1 MNFDH
6 QQCLE
11 DTQTDGRACP
21 RNSEPLKCEEL
32 DTDSPIV
39 SPRIGSNR
47 LQPWSNFNRWLW
59 NRASMGIPVI
69 HWFIGLSSLSQQ
81 PFWQHAPIFRQAQW
95 TSISSCWYICY
106 VSHDIP
112 LIFFPYMELPKW
124 GYTKSSK
131 FDHDLVMKRH
141 ETTMV
146 TRGSSILRTPHIA
159 VVILNAS
166 CRRFVLARSKFAHVG
181 NNWCYR
187 AA

>member
-95 TSISSCWYICY
+95 TSISSCWYICC

-112 LIFFPYMELPKW
+112 L
-124 GYTKSSK
+124 K
-131 FDHDLVMKRH
+131 FIHIWSFQNGGTPNHPNLTMTWYWNDMKRPWWL
-141 ETTMV
+141 
-146 TRGSSILRTPHIA
+146 GDPP
-159 VVILNAS
+159 
-166 CRRFVLARSKFAHVG
+166 F
-181 NNWCYR
+181 
-187 AA
+187 